1 MALSSIITKKRVSR
15 ITNDCFV
22 LFNTLLFVFMCTFV
36 YQERFVKYLGNERNI
51 EFFIYAVLIIIFII
65 GLWLQFRKLFFPLP
79 IVVMIELGILVHF
92 AGGLIFIDG
101 HRLYDQYLLGIRY
114 DKYVHLIN
122 AFAVTMLIQNIFIV
136 SRLKLRYLRDV
147 IVFFVVLG
155 LGAILEI
162 TEYIVTRHVIYNGV
176 GGYDNNMQDL
186 IANACGVFLC
196 LLVWR
201 LGAWRLIND
210 R

>member
-1 MALSSIITKKRVSR
+1 
-15 ITNDCFV
+15 
-22 LFNTLLFVFMCTFV
+22 
-36 YQERFVKYLGNERNI
+36 
-51 EFFIYAVLIIIFII
+51 
-65 GLWLQFRKLFFPLP
+65 
-79 IVVMIELGILVHF
+79 
-92 AGGLIFIDG
+92 
-101 HRLYDQYLLGIRY
+101 
-114 DKYVHLIN
+114 
-122 AFAVTMLIQNIFIV
+122 MLIQNIFIV

-186 IANACGVFLC
+186 ISNACGVFLC

-201 LGAWRLIND
+201 LGAWRIIND